1 MTSQDKTARP
11 APAAARAHYD
21 HRTNRHK
28 LIREGL
34 LPSVEELVE
43 GAPWF
48 GGHIE
53 KDIRAWCD
61 AWLLLNSEPAKGR
74 ANPHRQAKAAV
85 RVLRDTCTLDAV
97 KLVETALEAAGEE
110 DTVQRMRI
118 YRACLGDRQ
127 AAAALAAVIADDIGY
142 QSGFSSVW
150 QDATARGLLRGDR
163 RSMESYCTWG
173 VAATKSDHK
182 MIDGYEL
189 AGGEIAAEATAA
201 ADKKKDELLAAV
213 RGVDPDDADFL
224 RAVAEDRAEF
234 WRPRTPELIVVPL
247 LPDNSSGA
255 RKELYKSWAGIHSV
269 PLPIVLRGDI
279 GAHRRSL
286 VERWPHAADLIDVI
300 LGDLAAREEVRFRP
314 TLLVGS
320 PGSGKSS
327 LTRAICDEMG
337 LPCEL
342 VSLAGVHDA
351 ALMGTSAQWYSARES
366 VPLQLIKRSKV
377 ASVAIIWDEAE
388 KAATSRH
395 NGSPL
400 DALLPMLEIDQA
412 KRYRDLALEVEV
424 DLSLVSHFAT
434 ANSLDGVPAPLRDR
448 MRVLEMPEPTWQ
460 HIGALSKQIIQR
472 LAAERGID
480 ARWFEP
486 LAEDE
491 IELVRQAWPGGS
503 IRQLT
508 RIVTTVLDGRQ
519 SIMGRC

>member
-1 MTSQDKTARP
+1 M
-11 APAAARAHYD
+11 
-21 HRTNRHK
+21 
-28 LIREGL
+28 IREGL
-34 LPSVEELVE
+34 LPSVDELIE
-43 GAPWF
+43 GAPWY

-53 KDIRAWCD
+53 RDIQAWCD
-61 AWLLLNSEPAKGR
+61 GWALLNITPARGK
-74 ANPHRQAKAAV
+74 ANPYRSAKAAV
-85 RVLRDTCTLDAV
+85 RALRDKCTLQAV
-97 KLVETALEAAGEE
+97 TLAEAALEAAGEE
-110 DTVQRMRI
+110 DLVQRMRI

-127 AAAALAAVIADDIGY
+127 AAAALAASIADDVGY

-173 VAATKSDHK
+173 VAATKSDHT
-182 MIDGYEL
+182 MIDDYEL
-189 AGGEIAAEATAA
+189 AGREIAAEAAAA
-201 ADKKKDELLAAV
+201 ADKKKTDLLASV
-213 RGVDPDDADFL
+213 RGVDPDDEDFL

-234 WRPRTPELIVVPL
+234 WRPRTPELVVVPL

-286 VERWPHAADLIDVI
+286 VERWPHAADLIDII

-314 TLLVGS
+314 TLLVGK

-327 LTRAICDEMG
+327 LARAICDQLG
-337 LPCEL
+337 LPVEL
-342 VSLAGVHDA
+342 VSMAGIHDA
-351 ALMGTSAQWYSARES
+351 ALMGTSAQWHSARES
-366 VPLQLIKRSKV
+366 LPLQLIKRTKY
-377 ASVAIIWDEAE
+377 ASVAVIWDEIE
-388 KAATSRH
+388 KADPGRN
-395 NGSPL
+395 NGSATE
-400 DALLPMLEIDQA
+400 ALLPMLEIDQA
-412 KRYRDLALEVEV
+412 RRYRDLALEVEV
-424 DLSLVSHFAT
+424 DLSAVSHFAT

-448 MRVLEMPEPTWQ
+448 MRVLMMPEPGWH
-460 HIGALSKQIIQR
+460 HIGALSKQLIQR

-508 RIVTTVLDGRQ
+508 RIVTTILDGRA
-519 SIMGRC
+519 SIMGRA